1 MRKVAKAALLLACCQ
16 PALALQ
22 LFAEGVGS
30 QTLTESSQPDFQ
42 RDIRPLLSQ
51 YCFTCHGPDEQ
62 TRQADLRLDITA
74 DAERVLGLDSSTSDH
89 GQGDRTGSELGKRL
103 ATSDPDL
110 AMPPPSEKKQPTASE
125 RRLLMDWLRQG
136 GGMAGH
142 WSFRKLSR
150 PAVPQVSDSTLSQE
164 VSSPASMWMRNPIDA
179 FVLEKLSG
187 SGLIPSPEASP
198 STLRRRIAFALT
210 GLPDWDDTARNRTLR
225 QLIDERIHSPAYGEH
240 MALGWLEA
248 ARYADT
254 DGYQNDRYRYQSAWR
269 DWVIRAFDSH
279 MPYDRF
285 VTEQLA
291 GDLLPDATLWQQV
304 ATGFCRN
311 HRINSEDGSIEAEW
325 RVENVVDRVDTLGT
339 VFLGLTVGCARC
351 HDHKYD
357 PISQVEY
364 YQLFAYFNN
373 ISEYGV
379 GPNNGNTP
387 PFVELPESWPWIT
400 KGEDRAIVPE
410 PVKLKAARK
419 EAGNGLKRPQPGS
432 PKTVMVMHELA
443 EPRPT
448 YRLDRGQ
455 YDAPDI
461 SVPLKPGIPQSLNFD
476 DAKQPRTRLELAQ
489 WLLRPEHPLTARVAV
504 NRIWQQIF
512 GRGLVD
518 TSENLGSQGNQPTH
532 AKLLDWLA
540 CELVDSGWSIQ
551 HVQRLILN
559 SATFRQSSRLTP
571 ELRKADPHNNLL
583 ARGPRVKLTAA
594 ELRDT
599 ALATSGL
606 LVHRYGGESVKPYMP
621 PKVWSSMSNNK
632 YVQDSGGKLFR
643 RSLYTYW
650 RRTIPPPTM
659 VNFNAANRE
668 ICSVRNEK
676 TNTPL
681 QALTLLNNKTFVEA
695 TRNLAV
701 IMLAESD
708 DVDEQIAFGAQRV
721 LGRRLH
727 SRESKVL
734 RQQYHESSD
743 LFASSPDSANG
754 LLAIG
759 ESPSL
764 KSPKAELTERTRRLA
779 ALSVVA
785 SLLYNVDEAIHR
797 Q

>member
-1 MRKVAKAALLLACCQ
+1 MRKLATAALMLACLQ
-16 PALALQ
+16 FVLATRLC
-22 LFAEGVGS
+22 AEGGLGKTS
-30 QTLTESSQPDFQ
+30 SHSDQTDFQ

-62 TRQADLRLDITA
+62 TREADLRLDIA
-74 DAERVLGLDSSTSDH
+74 AEAESVLYVDHSESDRSSD
-89 GQGDRTGSELGKRL
+89 DRTGSELGKRL
-103 ATSDPDL
+103 ATNDPDL
-110 AMPPPSEKKQPTASE
+110 VMPPPSEKKQPTASE
-125 RRLLMDWLRQG
+125 RALLVGWLRQG
-136 GGMAGH
+136 GVMSGH
-142 WSFRKLSR
+142 WSFRKLTR
-150 PAVPQVSDSTLSQE
+150 PAVPAFSKDSVSNPLLSQ
-164 VSSPASMWMRNPIDA
+164 SSAWMRNPIDA
-179 FVLEKLSG
+179 FVLEKMLA
-187 SGLIPSPEASP
+187 SGLRPSPEASQP
-198 STLRRRIAFALT
+198 TLRRRIAFALT
-210 GLPDWDDTARNRTLR
+210 GLPNLDDAKCEQTLG

-269 DWVIRAFDSH
+269 DWVIKAFDSH
-279 MPYDRF
+279 MPYDQF

-304 ATGFCRN
+304 ATGFGRN

-364 YQLFAYFNN
+364 YQLFAYFN
-373 ISEYGV
+373 SLAEYGV

-387 PFVELPESWPWIT
+387 PFVELPESWPWISQSEDSAIIPDPVEL
-400 KGEDRAIVPE
+400 KG
-410 PVKLKAARK
+410 ARK

-432 PKTVMVMHELA
+432 SKTVMVMHELS
-443 EPRPT
+443 EPRST
-448 YRLDRGQ
+448 FRLDRGQ
-455 YDAPDI
+455 YDAPDT
-461 SVPLKPGIPQSLNFD
+461 STTLLPGIPRSLNFD
-476 DAKQPRTRLELAQ
+476 ASKQPSTRLELAQ
-489 WLLRPEHPLTARVAV
+489 WLVHPEHPLTARVAV
-504 NRIWQQIF
+504 NRIWQQMF
-512 GRGLVD
+512 GAGLVD

-532 AKLLDWLA
+532 AGLLDWLA

-551 HVQRLILN
+551 HVQRLILD
-559 SATFRQSSRLTP
+559 SATFRQSSKLTP
-571 ELRKADPHNNLL
+571 ELHEADPQNRLL
-583 ARGPRVKLTAA
+583 ARGPRVKLTAS
-594 ELRDT
+594 ELRDS

-668 ICSVRNEK
+668 VCSVRNEQ

-695 TRNLAV
+695 ARNLAV
-701 IMLAESD
+701 IMLASSD
-708 DVDEQIAFGAQRV
+708 ALDQQIATGATRV
-721 LGRRLH
+721 LGRELNP
-727 SRESKVL
+727 RETKVL
-734 RQQYHESSD
+734 RQQYKESIEQFD
-743 LFASSPDSANG
+743 SSPDFASG

-759 ESPSL
+759 ESPGFQ
-764 KSPKAELTERTRRLA
+764 SPDADVSRRTTKLA

-785 SLLYNVDEAIHR
+785 SMLYNVDEAIHR